1 MTDAEKRLD
10 WVHWVGHGPKSYLPN
25 ALCAVYEKDGQ
36 KMLHAV
42 LKEMKLERTEDLIL
56 MMAK

>member
-1 MTDAEKRLD
+1 LTDAEKRID
-10 WVHWVGHGPKSYLPN
+10 WVHFVNACPKSYLPN